1 MGKPT
6 PLPDATVLLVG
17 TGMIGGSVALGLKR
31 RSGVGRVIGFD
42 RSAEALERAQQL
54 GVVDDI
60 ILELKP
66 ALKQADWVVLAQPVA
81 SMVEMLG
88 EFADLPQAAVLTDVG
103 SVKGAIVAE
112 ARRVLGVSL
121 SRFVPGHPLAG
132 GEISGVDA
140 ARADLFENCRCALTP
155 LPETDP
161 EALAAVHALWRSL
174 GAEVLELD
182 ALEHDRKLALTSH
195 LPHVLAYVTMMQ
207 LPETERA
214 LYARLAG
221 GGFRD
226 FTRIAGSDA
235 ELWRDICL
243 LNRDDLLHCLRRY
256 GTDLQQITELLENSD
271 GAGLQ
276 AWFKDAQ
283 AARAE
288 LLAEARR

>member
-1 MGKPT
+1 MPT
-6 PLPDATVLLVG
+6 PLPESTLLLVG
-17 TGMIGGSVALGLKR
+17 TGMIGGSVTLGLKQR
-31 RSGVGRVIGFD
+31 VGVGRVIGFD
-42 RSAEALERAQQL
+42 RSAEALDRAQRA
-54 GVVDDI
+54 GVVDEAADD
-60 ILELKP
+60 LAA
-66 ALKQADWVVLAQPVA
+66 ALARADWVVLAQPVA
-81 SMVEMLG
+81 SMLAMLG
-88 EFADLPQAAVLTDVG
+88 EFTALPAHAVLTDVG

-112 ARRVLGVSL
+112 ARRVLGEAL
-121 SRFVPGHPLAG
+121 PRFVPGHPLAG

-140 ARADLFENCRCALTP
+140 ARPDLFVDCRCALTP

-161 EALAAVHALWRSL
+161 QALAAVHEMWRGL

-182 ALEHDRKLALTSH
+182 AREHDQKLALTSH
-195 LPHVLAYVTMMQ
+195 LPHVLAYVTMTQ
-207 LPETERA
+207 LPESDRG

-243 LNRDDLLHCLRRY
+243 LNRDDLLSRLRGY
-256 GTDLQQITELLENSD
+256 QTDLKQVTDLLEQAD
-271 GAGLQ
+271 GEALE

-288 LLAEARR
+288 LLAGARR

>member
-6 PLPDATVLLVG
+6 PLPDATMLLVG
-17 TGMIGGSVALGLKR
+17 TGMIGGSVALALKR
-31 RSGVGRVIGFD
+31 HSSIGRVIGFD

-60 ILELKP
+60 APEIKP

-88 EFADLPQAAVLTDVG
+88 EFAILPPSAILTDVG

-112 ARRVLGVSL
+112 ARRVLGDAL
-121 SRFVPGHPLAG
+121 PRFVPGHPLAG

-140 ARADLFENCRCALTP
+140 ALPGLFEGCRCALTP
-155 LPETDP
+155 LPETDS
-161 EALAAVHALWRSL
+161 EALAAVQQLWRSL

-182 ALEHDRKLALTSH
+182 AFEHDQKLALTSH

-243 LNRDDLLHCLRRY
+243 LNRDDLLRCLRRY
-256 GTDLQQITELLENSD
+256 GTDLQQITELLEKSD
-271 GAGLQ
+271 GEGLQ
-276 AWFKDAQ
+276 AWFRDAQ